1 MSLRVDAHQ
10 HYWQLAQGHG
20 DWPPVELTAI
30 YRDFLPADL
39 APELAAAQ
47 LDGSLVVQA
56 NPSAAE
62 TDQLLELAAREPS
75 ILGVVGWV
83 DLSDPSAAERIVTLA
98 RQPKFRG
105 VRVMAQ
111 GLPAAGWV
119 ETTLGDTALAALADH
134 DLSLDLLVLPRH
146 LPGALPLAQRHPAL
160 RLVIDHA
167 AKPAIA
173 SRDCASWAALLA
185 PLADQPNVHCKLS
198 GLLTEARPG
207 AGLAELRPYLDE
219 VFALFGPQ
227 RVLWGSDWPVLELVA
242 RYQDWYRLCADYLA
256 SHPREE
262 VRRAAPAV
270 FGGNAQAC
278 YRLG

>member
-20 DWPPVELTAI
+20 DWPPAELTAI

-56 NPSAAE
+56 N
-62 TDQLLELAAREPS
+62 
-75 ILGVVGWV
+75 
-83 DLSDPSAAERIVTLA
+83 PSAAERIVTLA

-119 ETTLGDTALAALADH
+119 ETTLGDTALVALADH

-262 VRRAAPAV
+262 VRRAASAV

>member
-1 MSLRVDAHQ
+1 MSLRIDAHQ

-20 DWPPVELTAI
+20 DWPPAELTAI

-39 APELAAAQ
+39 APELAAAR
-47 LDGSLVVQA
+47 LDGSVVVQA
-56 NPSAAE
+56 NPSVAE
-62 TDQLLELAAREPS
+62 TDQLLDLAATEPT

-83 DLSDPSAAERIVTLA
+83 DLRDSGATDRIAALA
-98 RQPKFRG
+98 RQPKFKG

-111 GLPAAGWV
+111 GLPVASWVAA
-119 ETTLGDTALAALADH
+119 TLSDAALAALTAH
-134 DLSLDLLVLPRH
+134 DLALDLLVLPGH
-146 LPGALPLAQRHPAL
+146 LPGALALAERHPRL

-173 SRDCASWAALLA
+173 RREVAAWAALLA
-185 PLADQPNVHCKLS
+185 PLAERPNVHCKLS

-207 AGLAELRPYLDE
+207 DGLAELRPYLDE
-219 VFALFGPQ
+219 IFARFGPQ

-242 RYQDWYRLCADYLA
+242 RYQDWYRLCEAYLA
-256 SHPREE
+256 SHPHAELRQ
-262 VRRAAPAV
+262 AAPAV
-270 FGGNAQAC
+270 FGGNAQAF